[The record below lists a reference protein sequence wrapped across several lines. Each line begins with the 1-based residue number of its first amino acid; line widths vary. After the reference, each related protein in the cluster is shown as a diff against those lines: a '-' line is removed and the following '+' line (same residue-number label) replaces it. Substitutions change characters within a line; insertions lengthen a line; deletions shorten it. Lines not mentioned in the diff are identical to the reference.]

1 MRFLIILSIALTATS
16 AFPQF
21 NFGGSSSNINDY
33 QLVGYA
39 GCSPPVGIM
48 PFNIS
53 AAIPDIIEF
62 LYTKGDE
69 DAIPVLLK
77 WEQELLCYLL
87 QKQNP
92 EGTTPGDDYP
102 G

>member
-1 MRFLIILSIALTATS
+1 MRFLVILSISLTATN

-21 NFGGSSSNINDY
+21 NWDGGSSNSNDY

-39 GCSPPVGIM
+39 DCSPPEGLI

-53 AAIPDIIEF
+53 AAIPDIIDF
-62 LYTKGDE
+62 LYEKGNQ
-69 DAIPVLLK
+69 DAIQVLLK
-77 WEQELLCYLL
+77 WKQELLCYLL

-92 EGTTPGDDYP
+92 EETTPGNDYP

>member
-1 MRFLIILSIALTATS
+1 MRFLVILSIALTATS

-21 NFGGSSSNINDY
+21 DRGSSSISDDY

-39 GCSPPVGIM
+39 DCSPPDGLI

-53 AAIPDIIEF
+53 AAIPDIIDF
-62 LYTKGDE
+62 LNKTGDQ
-69 DAIPVLLK
+69 DAVQALLK

-87 QKQNP
+87 QKNP
-92 EGTTPGDDYP
+92 KGNTPSSGKTHI
-102 G
+102 